1 MISKPF
7 YILRSYDSTDGGGH
21 GDIRRT
27 NPAHRSITADGA
39 CKAIKSAQTWLG
51 FISGLEIGLTSLGG
65 SYSQLLT
72 SHFKKRNFLFFDP
85 IGELA

>member
-1 MISKPF
+1 MVEVMA
-7 YILRSYDSTDGGGH
+7 LLEGQT
-21 GDIRRT
+21 
-27 NPAHRSITADGA
+27 PAHRSGGCITADGA
-39 CKAIKSAQTWLG
+39 CKAIKSARHWLG

-72 SHFKKRNFLFFDP
+72 SHFKKRNFLFLDP